1 MSYMEERK
9 LGKLHWPLIL
19 CVVAIASL
27 GVWNLQ
33 SAGRSLPM
41 QPWILQARALGLG
54 TLLVAFFLFFDYRIL
69 RTLAWPIYIA
79 TLGLLVFVHLKGS
92 THKGATRWLQV
103 GPLSLQPSEFAKIS
117 VILMLSRFFSDNP
130 VDERIVRRAST
141 MTRLR
146 DWFRQ
151 QGVIVAAWYRRALVV
166 PPPPMRPTKSAR
178 VSGYTLTDLWWPA
191 IVLLVPVVIVVK
203 QPDLGTGLV
212 TMAIGGSVILFA
224 GLTNGTLLT
233 LLGGGLTGA
242 VLAWKFALKQYQ
254 KDRVEMFLDPEKDA
268 MKKGYHAI
276 QSLIA
281 VGSGKMW
288 GKGWGAGT
296 QNQLSFLP
304 EQHTDFAFPVWAEEH
319 GFVGCVVLIV
329 LFMILVIIA
338 LDIAASARDRFGAY
352 LAFGAAALFFWHAFI
367 NIGMVTGVLPVV
379 GVPLLLVSYG
389 GSSAVLTMLSIGVL
403 LNISLRKNQY
413 Q

>member
-1 MSYMEERK
+1 MSYIDDRK
-9 LGKLHWPLIL
+9 LGKLHWPLII
-19 CVVAIASL
+19 CVAAIASL

-41 QPWILQARALGLG
+41 QPWIMQARALGLG
-54 TLLVAFFLFFDYRIL
+54 AIAVGIFLFFDYRIL
-69 RTLAWPIYIA
+69 RTLAWPIYLF
-79 TLGLLVFVHLKGS
+79 TLGLLVFVHLKGA
-92 THKGATRWLQV
+92 THKGATRWLHF
-103 GPLSLQPSEFAKIS
+103 GPLTLQPSEFAKIS
-117 VILMLSRFFSDNP
+117 VILMLARFFSDNP
-130 VDERIVRRAST
+130 VDDRIVRRAG
-141 MTRLR
+141 MLVEIR

-151 QGVIVAAWYRRALVV
+151 QWVTIVSWYRRALVV
-166 PPPPMRPTKSAR
+166 PPPPMRPTKAAR
-178 VSGYTLTDLWWPA
+178 VSGYALSDLWWPA
-191 IVLLVPVVIVVK
+191 IVLMVPVVIVVK

-212 TMAIGGSVILFA
+212 TLAIGGSVILFA

-233 LLGGGLTGA
+233 LFGGGVSAA

-288 GKGWGAGT
+288 GKGWGNGT

-319 GFVGCVVLIV
+319 GFVGCVVLIA
-329 LFMILVIIA
+329 LYMLLVIMA

-367 NIGMVTGVLPVV
+367 NIGMVIGVLPVV
-379 GVPLLLVSYG
+379 GVPLVLVSYG
-389 GSSAVLTMLSIGVL
+389 GSSAVLTMLAIGVL
-403 LNISLRKNQY
+403 LNVSLRKNQY